1 MPTYQFKAISA
12 TGQNIEG
19 KDTAASRA
27 EILQRL
33 REKQQYPLT
42 VEEVIEKDIKDMKIF
57 GRVKTKQIAVFCR
70 QFYTM
75 MNAGVTVVNSLD
87 ILRQQVEHRRFK
99 ESIQIL
105 YEDVQKGATFSEALE
120 KQPHIYPSLLIH
132 MAGAGEASGSLDTV
146 MQRMSVHYE
155 QEFKINNKIK
165 SAMVYPAI
173 LSVVSIIVVIFL
185 LTVVMPTFVSM
196 FEGSGVP
203 LPLPTRILIGISN
216 FLQRFWWVLAILAG
230 VFVYLTRRIGTT
242 PGGRKMYDRWKLR
255 LPLYKSLSTKIVSG
269 RFCRTMSTMLSSG
282 IPLMVSLESV
292 AGAVG
297 NTVVGEGILS
307 VREDVRKGVALSIPI
322 RRTGLFPPMVDNM
335 IKIGEESGTLDD
347 ILDKTANFYDEEVE
361 VEIQRLLTFVEPG
374 MIIIMGVIIG
384 FIVISMM
391 MPMFNLAA
399 TIG

>member
-1 MPTYQFKAISA
+1 MPTYQFKAI
-12 TGQNIEG
+12 TVDGKNIEG
-19 KDTAASRA
+19 KETAPSRA
-27 EILQRL
+27 EILSRL
-33 REKQQYPLT
+33 REKQHYPLT
-42 VEEVIEKDIKDMKIF
+42 VEEVIEKDIKDLKIF
-57 GRVKTKQIAVFCR
+57 GRVKTKHIAVFCR

-75 MNAGVTVVNSLD
+75 MNAGVTIVNALD
-87 ILRQQVEHRRFK
+87 ILRQQVEHKRFQ
-99 ESIQIL
+99 ESITKL
-105 YEDVQKGATFSEALE
+105 YEDVQKGYTFSEALE
-120 KQPHIYPSLLIH
+120 QQPHIYPSLLIH
-132 MAGAGEASGSLDTV
+132 MAAAGEASGSLDTV
-146 MQRMSVHYE
+146 MRRMAVHYE

-173 LSVVSIIVVIFL
+173 LSVVAISVVIFL

-196 FEGSGVP
+196 FEGSGVA
-203 LPLPTRILIGISN
+203 LPLPTRLLIGISN
-216 FLQRFWWVLAILAG
+216 FLQSFWWALALLAL
-230 VFVYLTRRIGTT
+230 VAIYLFRRIGAT

-255 LPLYKSLSTKIVSG
+255 LPLFKSLSTKVVSG

-282 IPLMVSLESV
+282 IPLMVALENV
-292 AGAVG
+292 ASAVG

-322 RRTGLFPPMVDNM
+322 KRTGLFPPMVDNM

-391 MPMFNLAA
+391 MPMFYMAE
-399 TIG
+399 TF